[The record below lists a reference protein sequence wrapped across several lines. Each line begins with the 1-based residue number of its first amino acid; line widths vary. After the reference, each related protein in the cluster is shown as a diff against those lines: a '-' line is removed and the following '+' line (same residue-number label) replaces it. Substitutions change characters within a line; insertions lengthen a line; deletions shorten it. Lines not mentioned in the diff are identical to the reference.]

1 MATYDYDSTR
11 TWVNVSGTDKRV
23 KVPYVNDDG
32 WKLAHHIW
40 LKHGGE
46 WKIVHKTQ
54 KSHGYTLFNTYTY
67 NAGTGQSF
75 TVPAHVRYL
84 EVVIISA
91 AGGGGGGVRSGGAG
105 LEGGHKQ
112 CPNPLST
119 STVTKYAEGG
129 VGGNGGRIDAVIEC
143 KEGQVY
149 TVDVSSGGTG
159 GSYVSPMELH
169 YAYGYSSP
177 AGTSKTGGAGGNG
190 TGSGYGSRL
199 FCSANNTNIYVYN
212 GAGGTGGTVAVS
224 TRCVD
229 SGGYWTGYTVS
240 ETDGTAGAAGNT
252 RGSNIASDNLVSSS
266 LSSEGNSYG
275 SKGDHDT
282 NGGAGDDGKVV
293 INTYGPKGSFY

>member
-1 MATYDYDSTR
+1 MATYDYDTTR

-105 LEGGHKQ
+105 LPGGHYN
-112 CPNPLST
+112 CPSFNTTLT
-119 STVTKYAEGG
+119 EYAEGG

-159 GSYVSPMELH
+159 GSYASPMELD
-169 YAYGYSSP
+169 YNATNISSV
-177 AGTSKTGGAGGNG
+177 GTSKTGGAGGNG

-212 GAGGTGGTVAVS
+212 GAGGTGGTVAV
-224 TRCVD
+224 TGNCTAA
-229 SGGYWTGYTVS
+229 GNNAGYTVS

-252 RGSNIASDNLVSSS
+252 RGSNIASDNLVSST

-282 NGGAGDDGKVV
+282 NGGAGDDGKIV

>member
-54 KSHGYTLFNTYTY
+54 KSHGYTHFAQTTY

-84 EVVIISA
+84 EVVVISA
-91 AGGGGGGVRSGGAG
+91 AGGGGAGVRTGGAG
-105 LEGGHKQ
+105 LAGGHYN
-112 CPNPLST
+112 CPSFNTTLT
-119 STVTKYAEGG
+119 EYAEGG

-159 GSYVSPMELH
+159 GSYASPMELD
-169 YAYGYSSP
+169 YREAYMSSV
-177 AGTSKTGGAGGNG
+177 GTSKTGGAGGNG

-212 GAGGTGGTVAVS
+212 GAGGTGGTVAV
-224 TRCVD
+224 TANCTAA
-229 SGGYWTGYTVS
+229 GGNAGYTVS

-252 RGSNIASDNLVSSS
+252 RGSNIASDNLVSST